1 MSVKLKDINT
11 LNYINFTMDEI
22 NNLTADIYESLMDDE
37 YSDLSKTIDVLIKKL
52 NDPWYNLT
60 SSYVCSN

>member
-52 NDPWYNLT
+52 NDIKKT
-60 SSYVCSN
+60 HKK

>member
-22 NNLTADIYESLMDDE
+22 NSLTADIYESLMDGE
-37 YSDLSKTIDVLIKKL
+37 YSDLSNTIDVLIKKL
-52 NDPWYNLT
+52 NDIKKT
-60 SSYVCSN
+60 HKK